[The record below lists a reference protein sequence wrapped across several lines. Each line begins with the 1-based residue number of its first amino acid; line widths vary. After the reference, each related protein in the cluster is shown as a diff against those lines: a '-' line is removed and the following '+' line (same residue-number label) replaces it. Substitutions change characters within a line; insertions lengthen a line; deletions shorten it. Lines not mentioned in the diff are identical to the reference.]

1 MGSRKSTD
9 WVWRRR
15 LRCSPG
21 AFVSSTSA
29 IRPVCCGTS
38 RNTPGQWRDNDSAMY
53 LLLTTFCVM
62 VLIRWAGAR
71 YLRPNSRS
79 GFMESVRSELLGW
92 LIIVGVLLAAFLL
105 VFFCTSLFGPIRPV
119 HEWGN

>member
-1 MGSRKSTD
+1 
-9 WVWRRR
+9 
-15 LRCSPG
+15 
-21 AFVSSTSA
+21 
-29 IRPVCCGTS
+29 
-38 RNTPGQWRDNDSAMY
+38 MY

-71 YLRPNSRS
+71 YLRPNGRS